1 MLYDMKCP
9 DCGWEGE
16 RSCKAADRY
25 FQGCAQPHAPSVGDA
40 LVERATS
47 VLDDPKR
54 THCGGRLEVLIS
66 STAETRF
73 GFGFAPGL
81 ERADGTPV
89 PGSGGKRRPIT
100 VQRGK

>member
-1 MLYDMKCP
+1 MIYDMKCLE
-9 DCGWEGE
+9 CGWEGE
-16 RSCKAADRY
+16 RTCKAADRY
-25 FQGCAQPHAPSVGDA
+25 DQGCAQPLSAP
-40 LVERATS
+40 
-47 VLDDPKR
+47 DPQR
-54 THCGGRLEVLIS
+54 PEVTHCGGRLEVLIS